1 LKLQQLFLVALLF
14 VLQACGGG
22 GSSSS
27 DSDNDNNNNGGDD
40 NNGASTTVEGR
51 AIDGPLSGSLVFMD
65 LNGNAIKDDNEPS
78 TTSDS
83 EGYFSISTANL
94 GDISNAKLVVIGGTD
109 TATNMVMDNLVLMS
123 DIPADLTQSVSV
135 TPISSII
142 ASVNTAE
149 EKAVVLSALNID
161 KSLDEFLQMDPWALA
176 EQNDPVGQ
184 HIQQMSQKV
193 AVMITSVQS
202 MAAVDADLVT
212 VSKDVFAAI
221 AEEADEQDMV
231 DFSSQSM
238 LSDVIEAVLPTVD
251 SALVTAAAT
260 SLVEANQLI
269 ESEADIT
276 SSAAL
281 EVVGKI
287 QTDYQDL
294 LADLVHNDSTD
305 VDLGQS
311 FEDTDNDGIVNLIDT
326 DDDGDSV
333 PDDQDYYP
341 LDSTQSTSPS
351 VDNDSGSAAN
361 PAEFTEAFGGATIGD
376 GSLFTFPSGSE
387 TWAGF
392 ANMNTSL
399 YPISVSSA
407 GSVTFNASI
416 PSGGSADVYFRFEK
430 NPHPDVEPSFN
441 TANVTVTGPDTA
453 SYSVD
458 LPAQGSKTFSSF
470 LLYVVDQDTGVVV
483 TDVVLSVDA
492 GFWH

>member
-176 EQNDPVGQ
+176 VQGDVEGQ
-184 HIQQMSQKV
+184 RIQQMSQKV

-238 LSDVIEAVLPTVD
+238 LSDVIEAVL
-251 SALVTAAAT
+251 L
-260 SLVEANQLI
+260 
-269 ESEADIT
+269 
-276 SSAAL
+276 
-281 EVVGKI
+281 
-287 QTDYQDL
+287 
-294 LADLVHNDSTD
+294 
-305 VDLGQS
+305 
-311 FEDTDNDGIVNLIDT
+311 
-326 DDDGDSV
+326 
-333 PDDQDYYP
+333 
-341 LDSTQSTSPS
+341 
-351 VDNDSGSAAN
+351 
-361 PAEFTEAFGGATIGD
+361 
-376 GSLFTFPSGSE
+376 
-387 TWAGF
+387 
-392 ANMNTSL
+392 
-399 YPISVSSA
+399 
-407 GSVTFNASI
+407 
-416 PSGGSADVYFRFEK
+416 R
-430 NPHPDVEPSFN
+430 
-441 TANVTVTGPDTA
+441 
-453 SYSVD
+453 
-458 LPAQGSKTFSSF
+458 
-470 LLYVVDQDTGVVV
+470 
-483 TDVVLSVDA
+483 
-492 GFWH
+492 